1 MGPVRLLTIEILC
14 LACSGCLFW
23 MPTQR
28 FVPGNYQSRR
38 IIDDKALAFIELG
51 TTSRPAVLLK
61 LGEPDSVSEDE
72 RYLLY
77 RWMTI
82 QGWGFAAVGGAAYSA
97 PVMGLADGGYTGE
110 QTEYLLI
117 EFDEEGVLSWYGEV
131 RSWPERSPRGTL
143 ELRVPL
149 TIPISFW
156 DEVEYKVA
164 RITLGESTFEFEDRT
179 SSQRNFSIDPGKIVG
194 FELPPWYSRQRYET
208 PVGEIKGNWEGH
220 RQTLAAQMRAIH
232 VPDRDVVYALRFSE
246 ETPLG
251 DSLAIAVDV
260 FRVPAVVEYLRRYC
274 PNAVYE
280 PRN

>member
-1 MGPVRLLTIEILC
+1 MRSVRLLTIGILC
-14 LACSGCLFW
+14 LACPGCLFW

-28 FVPGNYQSRR
+28 FVPGDYQSRR
-38 IIDDKALAFIELG
+38 IIDDKALAFMKVNA
-51 TTSRPAVLLK
+51 TNRQTVLLH

-77 RWMTI
+77 RWMSV
-82 QGWGFAAVGGAAYSA
+82 QGWGFAAAGGAAYSA

-131 RSWPERSPRGTL
+131 KSWPERSPRGKL
-143 ELRVPL
+143 ELHVPL
-149 TIPISFW
+149 TMPISFW
-156 DEVEYKVA
+156 DEVEYKVG
-164 RITLGESTFEFEDRT
+164 RITLGESSVEFEDRT
-179 SSQRNFSIDPGKIVG
+179 SPQRNFSIDPGKIVS
-194 FELPPWYSRQRYET
+194 FALPPWYSRQRYET
-208 PVGEIKGNWEGH
+208 PVGEIKGN
-220 RQTLAAQMRAIH
+220 
-232 VPDRDVVYALRFSE
+232 VPDRDVVYVLRFSE

-260 FRVPAVVEYLRRYC
+260 FRFPAVVEYLRRYC
-274 PNAVYE
+274 PDAVYE